1 MKAETLVDVVR
12 GPSRAGR
19 VTKPDDNLN
28 EALIEALRE
37 LGDSAT
43 PEELRAQGVRRV
55 RRVRREMLSLL
66 IEKAVN
72 RTLMERTLG
81 VGQEELVE
89 LVRRAQDEF
98 NHMLGQQDEIDRA
111 REQIGARRIALRD
124 ELARIR
130 TEFAARGED
139 RARRRRE
146 IEREEDELLAAGLRA
161 AFARLERLPPEVRR
175 LEREVLSRAM
185 ESLEVARASAL
196 MAGRQEST
204 EIVGELE
211 RRVAKLVQSL
221 EASEQALARVGPLLK
236 LESGLE
242 SIYRTVQGLQGADP
256 SVEAKKELMR
266 AIFEKN
272 LELLRLA
279 KAQVS

>member
-1 MKAETLVDVVR
+1 
-12 GPSRAGR
+12 

-28 EALIEALRE
+28 EALVDALRE

-139 RARRRRE
+139 RARRRRA

-196 MAGRQEST
+196 LAGRQEST
-204 EIVGELE
+204 EVIGELE

-256 SVEAKKELMR
+256 SIEAKKELMR

>member
-1 MKAETLVDVVR
+1 VDAER
-12 GPSRAGR
+12 GARRAGR
-19 VTKPDDNLN
+19 VTNSDDKLN
-28 EALIEALRE
+28 EALVEALRE
-37 LGDSAT
+37 LGETAT

-55 RRVRREMLSLL
+55 RRVRREMISLL

-72 RTLMERTLG
+72 RTVMERTLG
-81 VGQEELVE
+81 VGQDELLE

-98 NHMLGQQDEIDRA
+98 NHIVGHQDEIDRA
-111 REQIGARRIALRD
+111 REQIGARRVALRD
-124 ELARIR
+124 ELTRIR
-130 TEFAARGED
+130 SEIAAQSED
-139 RARRRRE
+139 RARKRRA

-175 LEREVLSRAM
+175 LERDVLSRAM

-196 MAGRQEST
+196 LAGREESEELVT
-204 EIVGELE
+204 GLE

-242 SIYRTVQGLQGADP
+242 SIYRTVQGLSMADP
-256 SVEAKKELMR
+256 GAEAKKELMR

-279 KAQVS
+279 KAAQPS